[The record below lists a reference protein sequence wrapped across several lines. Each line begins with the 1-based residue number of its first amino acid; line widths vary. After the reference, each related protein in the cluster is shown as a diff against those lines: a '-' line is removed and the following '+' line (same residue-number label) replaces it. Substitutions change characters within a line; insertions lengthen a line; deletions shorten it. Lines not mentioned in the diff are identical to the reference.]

1 MQQDRRCKGAWSSRT
16 PPSLRISLARGND
29 RPEMRKDSLSRL
41 DLLEEPP
48 WSVRPPEA
56 MLVWSMLLPQAMIKP
71 EIHVDSGPCC
81 CEEVGSEEEGEG

>member
-1 MQQDRRCKGAWSSRT
+1 MERK
-16 PPSLRISLARGND
+16 SLELTHSTQPQELPGSGQLQ
-29 RPEMRKDSLSRL
+29 RPEMRKDSLSGL

-56 MLVWSMLLPQAMIKP
+56 MLVWSMLLPYAMIKS

-81 CEEVGSEEEGEG
+81 CEEVGLEEGDGG